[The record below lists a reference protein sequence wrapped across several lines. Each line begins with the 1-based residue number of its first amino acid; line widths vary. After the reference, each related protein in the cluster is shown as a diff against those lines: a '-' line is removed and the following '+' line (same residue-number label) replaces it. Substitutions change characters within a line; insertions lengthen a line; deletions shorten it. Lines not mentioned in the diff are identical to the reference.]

1 MMNEILDLVLSN
13 VFEIIIGVI
22 SIVVSAYLV
31 PLIQKEL
38 KPWLEEKRIYNLIS
52 KFVEAAE
59 KLAETGVIKKTD
71 KKQWVL
77 NLLENNDIIIDEKIS
92 AFVES
97 AVKQLD
103 IVVDAVKDELTP
115 EEV

>member
-1 MMNEILDLVLSN
+1 MKFNRLSM
-13 VFEIIIGVI
+13 IM
-22 SIVVSAYLV
+22 AAAMAL
-31 PLIQKEL
+31 
-38 KPWLEEKRIYNLIS
+38 
-52 KFVEAAE
+52 AE

-92 AFVES
+92 ALVES

-115 EEV
+115 EEVQ